1 MVTWAGGELMVN
13 GKGSGKA
20 RFVCDRPRRER
31 ERERAMGWLIELL
44 STAPAELLCADLGL
58 FTDSLLLSKASKPV
72 ALPSTESPFVQAQ
85 T

>member
-1 MVTWAGGELMVN
+1 MVTWAGGELVVN

-31 ERERAMGWLIELL
+31 EREPWGWLIELL